1 MGIVKIIVS
10 IILSAVFGIFA
21 SAFYL
26 INASYLTISRR
37 AEEIVSE
44 EVTESE
50 WNMYLGYDLSEDD
63 EIFDNLKV
71 FCRENYLSAY
81 YLFGQPMETKEFDER
96 EIVFDGDNKYYK
108 RKSVLKD
115 DNWEVNQVDESEIYL
130 QQIQDG
136 RQNVYYKYARGE
148 DGAWKKFKTLDDAPF
163 SAYLSLIRALP
174 SRDYDDYIFIEERR
188 GYVRNTDETDETDD
202 GYVIKFLDGKLAG
215 IWREKITFKNDTYSQ
230 SITDMVLTWG
240 DQNVAL
246 PDVREG

>member
-26 INASYLTISRR
+26 INAGYLTISRR
-37 AEEIVSE
+37 AEEIFSE

-71 FCRENYLSAY
+71 SCREYYLSAY
-81 YLFGQPMETKEFDER
+81 YFLGQPMEREEFDER

-136 RQNVYYKYARGE
+136 RQNVYYKYTRGE
-148 DGAWKKFKTLDDAPF
+148 DGAWKKFKTLDDATF
-163 SAYLSLIRALP
+163 SAYLSLLSSLP
-174 SRDYDDYIFIEERR
+174 GLDYYEYSFSEERQ
-188 GYVRNTDETDETDD
+188 GYVYNTDAAGD

-246 PDVREG
+246 PDVKEG